1 MLYLTTVFKM
11 LVQVNHMSHVVNG
24 CQHPSILE
32 DVSQNYLC
40 CCKIMKRK
48 VRSHKQ
54 WEQLICLNA
63 AGSYCR
69 QLDGVAGHGSLVQQS
84 SGEAVKQGGNGF
96 APTLLPPHTLLPP
109 VSGWH
114 TFLLRYY
121 GQQ

>member
-24 CQHPSILE
+24 CQHPSTLE

-48 VRSHKQ
+48 VRSHK
-54 WEQLICLNA
+54 LICLNA

-109 VSGWH
+109 VSGWR
-114 TFLLRYY
+114 TFLLPYY
-121 GQQ
+121 GQ